1 MTTYNWAEELID
13 DAVEL
18 DGSFRDIELPCM
30 LRYRRGAP
38 TPDTKDVREHV
49 MRAVER
55 GRLVARDAELRHAP
69 DDHVAWSGPPGDI
82 ETAREAAFCGPCGE
96 RVPPER
102 LLLVERFSIPQH
114 VVDEVLAFRR
124 AAAR

>member
-1 MTTYNWAEELID
+1 MATYDWAEELID
-13 DAVEL
+13 DAIEL
-18 DGSFRDIELPCM
+18 DGLFRDIELPCM

-38 TPDTKDVREHV
+38 TPDTEDVREDV
-49 MRAVER
+49 IRAAER
-55 GRLVARDAELRHAP
+55 GRLFARDAELRHAP
-69 DDHVAWSGPPGDI
+69 DDHVAWSGPRGDV
-82 ETAREAAFCGPCGE
+82 ETAREAAFCGVCGE
-96 RVPPER
+96 RVAPQH

>member
-1 MTTYNWAEELID
+1 MATYNWAEELID
-13 DAVEL
+13 DAIEL

-69 DDHVAWSGPPGDI
+69 DDHVAWSGRRCDV
-82 ETAREAAFCGPCGE
+82 ETAREAAFCGVRSQTICG
-96 RVPPER
+96 
-102 LLLVERFSIPQH
+102 
-114 VVDEVLAFRR
+114 R
-124 AAAR
+124 ACTRYRPGSSHSSVS

>member
-1 MTTYNWAEELID
+1 MATYNWAEELID
-13 DAVEL
+13 DAIEL

-69 DDHVAWSGPPGDI
+69 DDHVAWSGPRGDV
-82 ETAREAAFCGPCGE
+82 ETAREAALCRVCGE
-96 RVPPER
+96 RVPPQH
-102 LLLVERFSIPQH
+102 LLLVERFTIPRR